1 VERRRK
7 LVGLLVKKV
16 VVHLGKDGVRIIAP
30 EVVVRIPI
38 SEAGTLSYRQQSLEH
53 IEQARWAATA

>member
-1 VERRRK
+1 
-7 LVGLLVKKV
+7 VGLLVKKV
-16 VVHLGKDGVRIIAP
+16 VVHLGKDRVRIIAP